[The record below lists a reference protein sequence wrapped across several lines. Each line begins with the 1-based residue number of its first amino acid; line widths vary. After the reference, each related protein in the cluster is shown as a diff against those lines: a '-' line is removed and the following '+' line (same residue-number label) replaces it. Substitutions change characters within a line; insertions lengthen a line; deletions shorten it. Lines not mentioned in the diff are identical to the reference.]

1 MNKQSKTQSTRRRI
15 ACHEVISPT
24 GNSKTLQVVE
34 LTNGYVVS
42 QHPLD
47 GEEANTEWLQG
58 TIRLKQDEKGI
69 RAWYQ
74 EQPLT

>member
-1 MNKQSKTQSTRRRI
+1 MNKQSKTQPTRRRI
-15 ACHEVISPT
+15 AC
-24 GNSKTLQVVE
+24 Q
-34 LTNGYVVS
+34 
-42 QHPLD
+42 
-47 GEEANTEWLQG
+47 NTEWLQG

>member
-1 MNKQSKTQSTRRRI
+1 MNKQSKTQLSRRRI
-15 ACHEVISPT
+15 ACHEVISLT
-24 GNSKTLQVVE
+24 GNSQTLQVVE
-34 LTNGYVVS
+34 LTNGYVVG

-58 TIRLKQDEKGI
+58 TIQLRQDEKGV